1 MQAVV
6 MVRTSVGGREATRL
20 RRHLRRCRADLQ
32 GHISPNA
39 RAISRGM
46 VRALA
51 NSELMG
57 MESGSMVE

>member
-6 MVRTSVGGREATRL
+6 VVRTSVGGREATRL
-20 RRHLRRCRADLQ
+20 RRRLRRCRAHWQ

-39 RAISRGM
+39 RALSGGM
-46 VRALA
+46 VLALA

-57 MESGSMVE
+57 VESGGMVE